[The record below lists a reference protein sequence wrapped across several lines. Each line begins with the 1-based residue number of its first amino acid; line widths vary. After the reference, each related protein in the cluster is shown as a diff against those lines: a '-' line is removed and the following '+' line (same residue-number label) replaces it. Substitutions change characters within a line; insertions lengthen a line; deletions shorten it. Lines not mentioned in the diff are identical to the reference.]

1 MFLFDSPSVNGPE
14 TSSFFATG
22 LGALQVRL
30 GMPRL
35 SGDDQWFHLWTLT
48 VLSAKQLHEL
58 GINNYPEKILC
69 IIQCLKC
76 YWMYWSISSQSVYRG
91 CLHCSKYGIGRNF
104 LENRNVYV
112 GKFYVSESH
121 GPSRWD
127 RGDLLLGRCLKT
139 SVSSLVAPP
148 RPRSLCSSTI
158 VPGRY
163 EQISC
168 LFFSLAV
175 KICWYHLGRLSYQD
189 LWL

>member
-1 MFLFDSPSVNGPE
+1 M
-14 TSSFFATG
+14 
-22 LGALQVRL
+22 
-30 GMPRL
+30 
-35 SGDDQWFHLWTLT
+35 
-48 VLSAKQLHEL
+48 
-58 GINNYPEKILC
+58 
-69 IIQCLKC
+69 
-76 YWMYWSISSQSVYRG
+76 
-91 CLHCSKYGIGRNF
+91 HCSKYGMGRNF

-168 LFFSLAV
+168 LFFF
-175 KICWYHLGRLSYQD
+175 
-189 LWL
+189 LWLFKFFGTIWADFHIKISGYSESHSFCIQCPLPSEREQANRISLSVTFHIGTV